1 MCDGSDKQVADR
13 YIRKPRME
21 KEVGKRGK
29 HKKIIIIIW
38 RTKKKKKKS
47 LFGVMNNIYRSP
59 DVCVAPM
66 AAAAVLIRAPIK
78 FKKKSK
84 KKKKIDEPSA
94 SNILARLYPIVI
106 TPHPSHL
113 TLLLYRAA
121 VSLS

>member
-38 RTKKKKKKS
+38 RTKKKKKKKS

-66 AAAAVLIRAPIK
+66 AAAAAVLIRAPIK
-78 FKKKSK
+78 FK
-84 KKKKIDEPSA
+84 
-94 SNILARLYPIVI
+94 
-106 TPHPSHL
+106 
-113 TLLLYRAA
+113 
-121 VSLS
+121 